1 MNSSS
6 SFLAISS
13 VLAILLVASIA
24 INNVEESSLRKPF
37 PASAGAGEIGKVSV
51 FDSLKE
57 TDQEN
62 SSENSEQTDE
72 EELTFTPEEIDYFD
86 NNFEGLAEV
95 AKINAVNEQIIEQ
108 PDQSVQTETK
118 PVIQETP
125 SQTGDVI
132 NAELLRKV
140 GFSNFFLQKK
150 PFEKVVFDEF
160 DFSELSSIEVEFYQV
175 MERLFGNEREILE
188 IFHFPAA
195 DAAMTGEIYNLLKEK
210 FKSELGVTL
219 NETNSFGLASF
230 YINFGELRENV
241 FLVVKLKEG
250 VYALSYP
257 RGNVNSP
264 GENKYFQS
272 VKNLL
277 NELLQQ
283 Q

>member
-1 MNSSS
+1 MNRSS
-6 SFLAISS
+6 SFLAITSI
-13 VLAILLVASIA
+13 LAILLVASIA

-37 PASAGAGEIGKVSV
+37 PASAEAGQIGKVSV

-57 TDQEN
+57 
-62 SSENSEQTDE
+62 SEQSNESEEQVDEE

-95 AKINAVNEQIIEQ
+95 AKINTETQQIEQ
-108 PDQSVQTETK
+108 PDQNVPAETA
-118 PVIQETP
+118 PVVEEIP
-125 SQTGDVI
+125 SETGDAI

-175 MERLFGNEREILE
+175 MERLFGNEKEILE

-210 FKSELGVTL
+210 FKSELGVTI

-230 YINFGELRENV
+230 YINFGEQRENV